1 MTQVDKLELEE
12 YLQDYEMWIRG
23 GYAPEK
29 ARARLLRFVG
39 DEAVVDKIAEEYR
52 KRTRRFIKFTDPR
65 VLEGQEHIETW
76 YPGPDFDTAWCWP
89 AYKGL
94 LHEKGWAN
102 SAIESVDTA
111 TTKLMAYLPH
121 PGEGDISTRG
131 LVLGY
136 VQSGKT
142 ANYTGL
148 IAKAAD
154 IGYKLFIVLTGM
166 TSSLRRQTQR
176 RLHAELCAPNSEN
189 WNELTSATQ
198 DFQGVGNPDYMLN
211 PRHPEG
217 RILCVV
223 KKNVYILDRLRKFFA
238 QAKDDVKRGCPVV
251 IIDDEADQ
259 ASVNTRRKADERS
272 AINQRIVQLLETLPK
287 SVYIGYTATPF
298 ANIFIDP
305 TLPEDLYPRD
315 FIFDLPRP
323 RQYFGAERIFGREM
337 IRYDDDEASYDG
349 LDMLR
354 DVPEEDAVRMQPPG
368 RNERFEFQPEMT
380 PTLENALRYFV
391 LASACRLARGQTNKH
406 SSMLIHTTL
415 YTYTHGQLQQLVAGY
430 VREFEKEWTKYRADL
445 SSELQTLWEQENARV
460 TPADLQMEI
469 NEVSFDEIAEHID
482 EVFERC
488 EVVVDNGQIGSGL
501 NYNTEEAGVHIAI
514 GGNTLSRGLTIE
526 GLIVSYFIRT
536 ASAYDTLLQMGR
548 WFGYRPGYEDL
559 PRVWMTSELQD
570 HFIHL
575 ATVEEEIR
583 HDIRRY
589 EKENKT
595 PLDFAVRVQTH
606 PKLAVTSRLK
616 MQHVTLASASYSDS
630 HIQTFQFKHDD
641 REWLQSN
648 LEVTRELLEQVSG
661 KHQSENQAGARWL
674 YRNVD
679 VEPVLE
685 FLRQYQSL
693 HEDFENRL
701 LINYVERELEH
712 EGLQTWNIGIIGNQR
727 LDSLDIGADVTTHL
741 VTRSRFR
748 KIQPANIKALT
759 SRADRIIDL
768 DWDGSLKSLNSESI
782 KNMRNERQPDNGL
795 LLIYPIDKDSEPANE
810 SKLRHPLDAKEHIIG
825 IGLSFPKSKRPMRDY
840 VKNNLDR
847 VFEGEGLDESRP
859 EEEDIAV
866 SEDEQELEG

>member
-1 MTQVDKLELEE
+1 MTQFDKIEMEE
-12 YLQDYEMWIRG
+12 YLQDYEILIRG

-29 ARARLLRFVG
+29 ARGRLLRFVG
-39 DEAVVDKIAEEYR
+39 DEAIVDKVAEAYR

-65 VLEGQEHIETW
+65 VLKEHQHIETW

-89 AYKGL
+89 AYKNL
-94 LHEKGWAN
+94 LEDKGWAK
-102 SAIESVDTA
+102 SAVKSVDTA
-111 TTKLMAYLPH
+111 TTKLMAHLPH

-259 ASVNTRRKADERS
+259 ASVNTRRKANERS
-272 AINQRIVQLLETLPK
+272 AINDQIVQLLQTLPK

-305 TLPEDLYPRD
+305 SLPEDLYPRD
-315 FIFDLPRP
+315 FLFDLPRP

-349 LDMLR
+349 LDMVR
-354 DVPEEDAVRMQPPG
+354 DVPEEDAARLQPPG
-368 RNERFEFQPEMT
+368 RNERFEFQPSMT
-380 PTLENALRYFV
+380 QSLEHALQYFI
-391 LASACRLARGQTNKH
+391 LASACRLARGHVDDH

-415 YTYTHGQLQQLVAGY
+415 YTYTHGQLQQLVSGY
-430 VREFEKEWTKYRADL
+430 MRDFAKQWSHKRDELLGQLQDL
-445 SSELQTLWEQENARV
+445 WQAEQGRV
-460 TPADLQMEI
+460 TPEDLQMEVDR
-469 NEVSFDEIAEHID
+469 VSFKKVADCID
-482 EVFERC
+482 EVLERC
-488 EVVVDNGQIGSGL
+488 EVVVDNGQIGGGL

-526 GLIVSYFIRT
+526 GLLVSFFIRT

-559 PRVWMTSELQD
+559 PRVWMTPELQD
-570 HFIHL
+570 HFVHL

-583 HDIRRY
+583 HDIHRY
-589 EKENKT
+589 ERENLT
-595 PLDFAVRVQTH
+595 PRDFAVRVQTH

-616 MQHVTLASASYSDS
+616 MQHVKLASASYGDS
-630 HIQTFQFKHDD
+630 HIQTFQFKHND
-641 REWLQSN
+641 RQWLRTN
-648 LEVTRELLEQVSG
+648 LDATKELLEHVSG
-661 KHQSENQAGARWL
+661 RHDAEDRPGARWL
-674 YRNVD
+674 FQNVD
-679 VEPVLE
+679 VAPVLD
-685 FLRQYQSL
+685 FLRKYQSL
-693 HEDFENRL
+693 HEDFANRL
-701 LINYVERELEH
+701 LVNYVERELEH
-712 EGLQTWNIGIIGNQR
+712 EGLSTWNIGIIGSHR
-727 LDSLDIGADVTTHL
+727 LEAIDLGTDLKTHL
-741 VTRSRFR
+741 VKRSRFR
-748 KIQPANIKALT
+748 QIKPANIKALT
-759 SRADRIIDL
+759 TRSDRIIDL
-768 DWDGSLKSLNSESI
+768 DWDRPLKGLTSENI
-782 KNMRNERQPDNGL
+782 AEMRNAEQPDSGL
-795 LLIYPIDKDSEPANE
+795 LLIYPIDKDSEPAND
-810 SKLRHPLDAKEHIIG
+810 SKLRHPLEAKEHVIG
-825 IGLSFPKSKRPMRDY
+825 IGLSFPSSKRPMRDY

-847 VFEGEGLDESRP
+847 IFEGEGLEESYP
-859 EEEDIAV
+859 EEEDV
-866 SEDEQELEG
+866 SFGEDEQELEG